1 MKALVVHPGTQHAF
15 RLATELHRLNAL
27 LGLHTGIAFPSGGF
41 LDRTVNYLPAEL
53 QRRIANRRIPDL
65 PHEVV
70 RLQPLRELAI
80 VNLTGHVSDD
90 QRLLHW
96 RNEHFQRDIPT
107 ADLKNA
113 DVVIGFDTSSWILTR
128 RCREVGTPF
137 VLVQTIGHPD
147 SNKTVR

>member
-1 MKALVVHPGTQHAF
+1 PT
-15 RLATELHRLNAL
+15 
-27 LGLHTGIAFPSGGF
+27 
-41 LDRTVNYLPAEL
+41 
-53 QRRIANRRIPDL
+53 RRIPDL

-96 RNEHFQRDIPT
+96 RNEHFQRGIPT

-128 RCREVGTPF
+128 RCREVVTPF

-147 SNKTVR
+147 SNKTVRDEIAIQLPEWSEIGESRATAVRE